1 MAYTSFRGTIR
12 YTSKKPERLDQE
24 RGREYFALTQQP
36 DGTDVLLAHC
46 EIDDEPMVVRDVVA
60 SLDHKSSAPRDCSV
74 RLTVG
79 HRFEGSGWFR
89 FTKNHVECETVNQRD
104 GRISQRIDIDQ
115 PVRWMQCHP
124 IVGDALLMK
133 LYDLERGPGKIF
145 FDNIM
150 LSSPDHRGA
159 TGPMLFP
166 LGFGIRYVGDE
177 TVTVE
182 AGTFAARH
190 FQVVD
195 TAGQLPEEHPPY
207 NVWCSADDN
216 YLFLKAGAEGYMQT
230 QYELVEL
237 RSFPQTE
244 FPS

>member
-1 MAYTSFRGTIR
+1 MAYRSIRGTIR
-12 YTSKKPERLDQE
+12 YTSKKPERMDQE
-24 RGREYFALTQQP
+24 RGREFFTLTQQP
-36 DGTDVLLAHC
+36 DGTDVLHAHC

-60 SLDHKSSAPRDCSV
+60 AMDHATSAPRDCHV
-74 RLTVG
+74 RLSVG

-89 FTKNHVECETVNQRD
+89 FTDRFVECETFNHRD
-104 GRISQRIDIDQ
+104 GRIAQRIDIDE
-115 PVRWMQCHP
+115 PVSWMQCHP

-133 LYDLERGPGKIF
+133 LYDLSQGPGKSF
-145 FDNIM
+145 FSNIM

-166 LGFGIRYVGDE
+166 LGFGIRYAGEE
-177 TVTVE
+177 TITVE

-207 NVWCSADDN
+207 NVWCTADDDS
-216 YLFLKAGAEGYMQT
+216 LLLKAGAEGYMQT
-230 QYELVEL
+230 HYELTSLEIL
-237 RSFPQTE
+237 AGE
-244 FPS
+244 

>member
-1 MAYTSFRGTIR
+1 MAYRTIRGRIR

-24 RGREYFALTQQP
+24 RGREFFTLTQQP
-36 DGTDVLLAHC
+36 DGTDVLHAHC

-60 SLDHKSSAPRDCSV
+60 AMDHATSAPRDCHV
-74 RLTVG
+74 RLSVG

-89 FTKNHVECETVNQRD
+89 FGPDSVECETFNHRD
-104 GRISQRIDIDQ
+104 GRISQHIELEN
-115 PVRWMQCHP
+115 PVSWMQCHP

-133 LYDLERGPGKIF
+133 LYDLSKGPGKAF

-159 TGPMLFP
+159 TGPMLFR
-166 LGFGIRYVGDE
+166 LGFGIRYVGEE
-177 TVTVE
+177 TITVE
-182 AGTFAARH
+182 AGTFAARQ

-207 NVWCSADDN
+207 NVWCTADDD
-216 YLFLKAGAEGYMQT
+216 YLLLRAGAEGYMQT
-230 QYELVEL
+230 HYELTEL
-237 RSFPQTE
+237 EILTGDSG
-244 FPS
+244 